1 VPDLN
6 LTLDMVKIALRYLN
20 YFLNAVDEHSLHS
33 PYIYNLYSNIIKP
46 DQDHQEFAPYKSVR
60 KELAKDSRMIKIH
73 DLGAG
78 SAINSCPER
87 KLKAIVKRGTT
98 PSKQSRLFYR
108 IIRHFQFRNIVELGS
123 SVGINTLYMASA
135 NKEGQVYTLEG
146 CPNTA
151 MIADEVFSRFRNL
164 NIHLIQGS
172 IDQVLPNLVKKLP
185 ALDFVYFDANHT
197 FDATLKYFTMCLPK
211 IHENTV
217 FVFDD
222 IYWSSGMEKAWNII
236 KNHDRVSLTIDLFDS
251 GMVIFKPL
259 YVKQHYV
266 LSY

>member
-1 VPDLN
+1 
-6 LTLDMVKIALRYLN
+6 MVKLALRYLN
-20 YFLNAVDEHSLHS
+20 YVLNAVDEHSLHS

-46 DQDHQEFAPYKSVR
+46 DRDKQEFAPYKHIK
-60 KELAKDSRMIKIH
+60 KELAKDTRIIKIC

-78 SAINSCPER
+78 SAINPNPR
-87 KLKAIVKRGTT
+87 KKIKEIMKHGTT
-98 PSKQSRLFYR
+98 PQKQSRLFYR
-108 IIRHFQFRNIVELGS
+108 IIKHFQFTNIVELGT

-135 NKEGQVYTLEG
+135 NKNAQVYTLEG
-146 CPNTA
+146 CPSTA
-151 MIADEVFSRFRNL
+151 RVATEVFSRFQDL
-164 NIHLIQGS
+164 NIHLIQGN

-211 IHENTV
+211 IHENTI

-222 IYWSSGMEKAWNII
+222 IYWSTGMEKAWNII
-236 KNHDRVSLTIDLFDS
+236 KNHDIVSLSIDLFDS

>member
-1 VPDLN
+1 
-6 LTLDMVKIALRYLN
+6 MVKIALRYLN

-33 PYIYNLYSNIIKP
+33 PFIYNLYSNIIKP
-46 DQDHQEFAPYKSVR
+46 DKDGREFVKYKNLR
-60 KELAKDSRMIKIH
+60 KELLRDMRTIQAQ

-78 SAINSCPER
+78 SSISNTPQ
-87 KLKAIVKRGTT
+87 KMVKAIVKNSTT

-108 IIRHFQFRNIVELGS
+108 IIHHFKFKNVIELGS
-123 SVGINTLYMASA
+123 SVGINTLYMAAA
-135 NKEGQVYTLEG
+135 NKDAQIYTLEG
-146 CPNTA
+146 CPHTA
-151 MIADEVFSRFRNL
+151 SIATEVFNRFKNL
-164 NIHLIQGS
+164 NIHLIQGN

-197 FDATLKYFTMCLPK
+197 FDATLKYFNICLTK
-211 IHENTV
+211 THENTI

-222 IYWSSGMEKAWNII
+222 IHWSNGMEKAWNII
-236 KNHDRVSLTIDLFDS
+236 KKHEKVSLTIDLFDS